1 MPDDLAPFALVVR
14 FTLRP
19 GSEVAFDRLTEETA
33 SGVRE
38 HERETLIYAC
48 HTVQGNP
55 RQRIFY
61 ELYRNSYAFERHQA
75 HEHTRRFLADRT
87 AMLES
92 AEADLLTLQ
101 DGKTPP
107 GFQLDAIVAGT
118 QQRIRGLQDRGRV
131 LRAIL
136 AALDNTDAVKAL
148 IETSESP
155 QAAQA
160 SLMEL
165 LNIDQ
170 DQARA
175 VLDLQLRALSP
186 LRRQEIGADYDRQ
199 AGELADLES
208 ILASPERLR
217 ELVGTERGAYLA
229 RYDERRWAR
238 TGDDDWPGPPL
249 GGAAGSGP

>member
-1 MPDDLAPFALVVR
+1 MPEDAAPFALVVR
-14 FTLRP
+14 FTVRP
-19 GSEVAFDRLTEETA
+19 GAEESFDRLTEETA
-33 SGVRE
+33 SGIR
-38 HERETLIYAC
+38 EREYDTLIYAC

-61 ELYRNSYAFERHQA
+61 ELYRNRAAFERHEA
-75 HEHTRRFLADRT
+75 HEYVRRFQAART

-92 AEADLLTLQ
+92 TEVDFLTLQ

-118 QQRIRGLQDRGRV
+118 QKRIRQLHDRERL

-136 AALDNTDAVKAL
+136 AALGNADAVKAL
-148 IETSESP
+148 VETTQSP
-155 QAAQA
+155 EAAQA
-160 SLMEL
+160 SVMEL
-165 LNIDQ
+165 LDIDH

-186 LRRQEIGADYDRQ
+186 QRRQLIRAEYDQ
-199 AGELADLES
+199 VVAESADLEA
-208 ILASPERLR
+208 ILASPEGLR
-217 ELVGTERGAYLA
+217 EVVGTERGANLA

-238 TGDDDWPGPPL
+238 TGDDAWPGPPL
-249 GGAAGSGP
+249 GGAAGRGA